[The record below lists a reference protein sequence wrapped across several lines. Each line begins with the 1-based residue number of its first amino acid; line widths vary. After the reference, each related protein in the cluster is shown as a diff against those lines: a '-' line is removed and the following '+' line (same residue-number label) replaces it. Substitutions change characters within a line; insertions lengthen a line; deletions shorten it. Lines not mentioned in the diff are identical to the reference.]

1 MSTGDSEQKGEQK
14 PVVDPNRVSEI
25 FLAGLDFPSGP
36 DRLAYLD
43 RCCAGDVVLRKRVEQ
58 LLAAAEKED
67 SFLEDGAAMFDDPLL
82 RKELSTEPLPET
94 IGPYRI
100 DRELGQGG
108 FGQVYLGYDEVLKR
122 PVAIKV
128 PHPRFVTVH
137 DPGFDLS
144 ENLKI

>member
-1 MSTGDSEQKGEQK
+1 MSTADSEQKREEK
-14 PVVDPNRVSEI
+14 PVVDPNRGSEI
-25 FLAGLDFPSGP
+25 FMAALDFPSGP

-43 RCCAGDVVLRKRVEQ
+43 RCCGDDVALRKRVEQ
-58 LLAAAEKED
+58 LLAAAGMED
-67 SFLEDGAAMFDDPLL
+67 SFLEDGAAMLDDPLL
-82 RKELSTEPLPET
+82 QEELPAEPLPEA

-128 PHPRFVTVH
+128 PHPRFLH
-137 DPGFDLS
+137 SPSDGS
-144 ENLKI
+144 Q